1 MENFDYT
8 PNSNKYK
15 EEKKEERKVQKV
27 VTGPVKTKKKSEAKK
42 FVDTFISE
50 DATKVKEYILM
61 DVLVPAIKKAISDI
75 VTNGIDM
82 ILYGGSGKTKS
93 NIPGSRVSYINYNN
107 PSRFDSRQPIQR
119 SAYSYDDII
128 LQSRGEADMVLSQM
142 DEIVSQYGFV
152 RVADMYDLVGIT
164 GNYTDNN
171 YGWTDIRSA
180 QIIRV
185 RDGYMIKMPRALP
198 ID

>member
-15 EEKKEERKVQKV
+15 EEKNEERKVQKIV
-27 VTGPVKTKKKSEAKK
+27 IGPVKTKKKSEAKK
-42 FVDTFISE
+42 LVDTFISE

-82 ILYGGSGKTKS
+82 ILYGGSGKAKS
-93 NIPGSRVSYINYNN
+93 NIPGSRVSYVNYNN